1 MTLKS
6 RLGIVAWGT
15 LVVVLCLAL
24 SGGVA
29 AKTLKVAMITPY
41 GAGEPFDGLA
51 FKGLQ
56 DAQKDLKVQIKL
68 VEARD
73 KAEYP
78 VQIRGMAE
86 LGYDVIIGL
95 HDYLAKD
102 MIAIAKE
109 FPRIKFVLLDS
120 YLTEKVP
127 NYKAVAMEPQ
137 EGSFVA
143 GVVAARATKTK
154 HIGFIGG
161 LDHPIIIQFL
171 AGFEAGIKYVDPSIK
186 LSTAFSGVFDDPNKG
201 RELALNMYSKDIDV
215 IMHAAAMTGLGVLK
229 ASQET
234 GKYAIGV
241 DLDQSDVA
249 PGHVLISALKDARG
263 ATYRVVKSIV
273 KGKFTPGLEVF
284 GANQGVQLVAIPRD
298 IAFYKEHPAVL
309 KEVDQVITKLKQ
321 GQIQVPKSTTTR

>member
-1 MTLKS
+1 MRKHF
-6 RLGIVAWGT
+6 GIAVR
-15 LVVVLCLAL
+15 VVLALILCLGL

-41 GAGEPFDGLA
+41 GAGNSFDDLA

-56 DAQKDLKVQIKL
+56 DAQKQLGVQIKL

-109 FPRIKFVLLDS
+109 FPKTKFVLLDS
-120 YLTEKVP
+120 YITEKLP

-154 HIGFIGG
+154 HVGFIGG

-171 AGFEAGIKYVDPSIK
+171 AGFEAGLKYVDPSIK
-186 LSTAFSGVFDDPNKG
+186 ISTAFSGVFDDPNKG
-201 RELALNMYSKDIDV
+201 REMALNMYSKDVDV

-229 ASQET
+229 ASEET
-234 GKYAIGV
+234 GKYSIGV
-241 DLDQSDVA
+241 DLDQSGVA
-249 PGHVLISALKDARG
+249 PGHVLVSALKDARG
-263 ATYRVVKSIV
+263 AAYQVVRSIV
-273 KGKFTPGLEVF
+273 KGQFTPGLEVF
-284 GANQGVQLVAIPRD
+284 GASQGVELVAIPRD
-298 IAFYKEHPAVL
+298 IAFYKEHPEVL
-309 KEVDQVITKLKQ
+309 KEVDQVIAKIKN
-321 GQIQVPKSTTTR
+321 GQIKVPKTTATR